1 MDIFRRVRCYDSGTM
16 MVVATIAA
24 AGGTIF
30 SGLSAAEQGK
40 EQKKL
45 YDEQARIQREETA
58 TAVSMKSDERR
69 RMLAN
74 QRMAYLANGVEL
86 TGTPLVVG
94 ADTFNEYQKEI
105 DALKVSGA
113 AKAYLLN
120 QQGKQAE
127 NSGRSQLISSLFS
140 AGSTGFKGYS
150 MIKSGIFK

>member
-1 MDIFRRVRCYDSGTM
+1 MDIFRRPRCYDPGTM
-16 MVVATIAA
+16 MLVATLASV
-24 AGGTIF
+24 GGTVY
-30 SGLSAAEQGK
+30 SGMEANKQGQ

-45 YDEQARIQREETA
+45 YEEQARIQKEETA

-94 ADTFNEYQKEI
+94 EDTFNEYQKEI
-105 DALKVSGA
+105 DAFKRSGV

-120 QQGKQAE
+120 QQGAQAAR
-127 NSGRSQLISSLFS
+127 SGRSQLTSSLFS
-140 AGSTGFKGYS
+140 AAGTGFQGYA
-150 MIKSGIFK
+150 MTKSNMFK